1 LQVKFLSVREKARCD
16 SALPIELVRKN
27 AFKGGGR
34 KKKERTID
42 GEEEEGEG
50 EDEMEVEV
58 EGGEKREKAKEV
70 LSPAVLTSKE
80 LAATKSVYTL
90 DQLKRMSVDTPS
102 FLYCMQ
108 KMNFVANKL
117 CCGRYRHEHVFLFA
131 LALQMCRQNSTSPLS
146 PQMPRSV

>member
-1 LQVKFLSVREKARCD
+1 
-16 SALPIELVRKN
+16 LPIELLRKN

-34 KKKERTID
+34 KQKIKEERTINGD
-42 GEEEEGEG
+42 SEAKEGEE
-50 EDEMEVEV
+50 EDEMEVEA
-58 EGGEKREKAKEV
+58 EGGKEKKV
-70 LSPAVLTSKE
+70 LSPALLTSKE

-90 DQLKRMSVDTPS
+90 DQLKRTSVDTPS

-146 PQMPRSV
+146 PQMPRFV